1 LTAGP
6 LQGLPARLE
15 CAVHLV
21 DKCISYVLLF
31 VMNAAALSLTEH
43 KPCFCKLKW
52 LYRSGGLEIMAYTQT
67 LTRLVDRY
75 SIEIVVDA
83 LVREGF
89 SRNDIVQAIV
99 CDVPTDLDILNEV
112 LDAFEIGGGRDGST
126 LIH

>member
-1 LTAGP
+1 MA
-6 LQGLPARLE
+6 LP
-15 CAVHLV
+15 V
-21 DKCISYVLLF
+21 
-31 VMNAAALSLTEH
+31 
-43 KPCFCKLKW
+43 
-52 LYRSGGLEIMAYTQT
+52 GGLEVMAYSQT

-112 LDAFEIGGGRDGST
+112 LDAFEIPGGRDGST
-126 LIH
+126 MIH

>member
-1 LTAGP
+1 MFLHARMA
-6 LQGLPARLE
+6 LP
-15 CAVHLV
+15 V
-21 DKCISYVLLF
+21 
-31 VMNAAALSLTEH
+31 
-43 KPCFCKLKW
+43 
-52 LYRSGGLEIMAYTQT
+52 GGLEVMAYSQT

-112 LDAFEIGGGRDGST
+112 LDAFEIPGGRDGST
-126 LIH
+126 MIH

>member
-1 LTAGP
+1 
-6 LQGLPARLE
+6 
-15 CAVHLV
+15 
-21 DKCISYVLLF
+21 
-31 VMNAAALSLTEH
+31 
-43 KPCFCKLKW
+43 
-52 LYRSGGLEIMAYTQT
+52 MAYSQT

-112 LDAFEIGGGRDGST
+112 LDAFEISGGRDGST
-126 LIH
+126 MIH

>member
-1 LTAGP
+1 MA
-6 LQGLPARLE
+6 LP
-15 CAVHLV
+15 V
-21 DKCISYVLLF
+21 
-31 VMNAAALSLTEH
+31 
-43 KPCFCKLKW
+43 
-52 LYRSGGLEIMAYTQT
+52 GGLEVMAYNQT

-112 LDAFEIGGGRDGST
+112 LDAFEISGGRDDST
-126 LIH
+126 MIH

>member
-1 LTAGP
+1 MA
-6 LQGLPARLE
+6 LP
-15 CAVHLV
+15 V
-21 DKCISYVLLF
+21 
-31 VMNAAALSLTEH
+31 
-43 KPCFCKLKW
+43 
-52 LYRSGGLEIMAYTQT
+52 GGLEVMAYSQT

-112 LDAFEIGGGRDGST
+112 LDAFEISGGRDGST
-126 LIH
+126 MIH

>member
-1 LTAGP
+1 MFLHARMA
-6 LQGLPARLE
+6 LP
-15 CAVHLV
+15 V
-21 DKCISYVLLF
+21 
-31 VMNAAALSLTEH
+31 
-43 KPCFCKLKW
+43 
-52 LYRSGGLEIMAYTQT
+52 GGLEVMAYSQT

-112 LDAFEIGGGRDGST
+112 LDAFEISGGRDDST
-126 LIH
+126 MIH

>member
-1 LTAGP
+1 MFLHARMA
-6 LQGLPARLE
+6 LP
-15 CAVHLV
+15 V
-21 DKCISYVLLF
+21 
-31 VMNAAALSLTEH
+31 
-43 KPCFCKLKW
+43 
-52 LYRSGGLEIMAYTQT
+52 GGLEVMAYSQT

-112 LDAFEIGGGRDGST
+112 LDAFEISGGRDGST
-126 LIH
+126 MIH